1 MDADSGK
8 EVNMI
13 TAFVLIT
20 VPTKRSGEVVEALRK
35 HPEVQE
41 AAAVYGDTD
50 IIAKIQAPSL
60 IELDQVIMDGLQGN
74 PDVKTTR
81 TYLVIEKLHWKR

>member
-1 MDADSGK
+1 
-8 EVNMI
+8 MI

-20 VPTKRSGEVVEALRK
+20 VPSKHSGDVVEALRK

-50 IIAKIQAPSL
+50 IIVKVQAPSL
-60 IELDQVIMDGLQGN
+60 IELDQVIMDGIQGS

-81 TYLVIEKLHWKR
+81 TYLVVEKLHWKR

>member
-1 MDADSGK
+1 
-8 EVNMI
+8 MI

-20 VPTKRSGEVVEALRK
+20 VPSKRSAEVVESLRK

-50 IIAKIQAPSL
+50 IIVKVQAQSL
-60 IELDQVIMDGLQGN
+60 LEIDRAIMDGIQGD
-74 PDVKTTR
+74 PEVKTTR
-81 TYLVIEKLHWKR
+81 TYLVIEKLHWTR

>member
-1 MDADSGK
+1 
-8 EVNMI
+8 MI

-20 VPTKRSGEVVEALRK
+20 VPSKRSGDVVEALRK
-35 HPEVQE
+35 LPEVKE

-50 IIAKIQAPSL
+50 IVAKIEASSL
-60 IELDQVIMDGLQGN
+60 NDVDKVIMDGIQSS

-81 TYLVIEKLHWKR
+81 TYMVVEKMHWKR

>member
-1 MDADSGK
+1 
-8 EVNMI
+8 MI

-20 VPTKRSGEVVEALRK
+20 VPSKRSGEVVDSLRK

-50 IIAKIQAPSL
+50 VIAKVQAQSL
-60 IELDQVIMDGLQGN
+60 LDVDRVIMDGIQAN
-74 PDVKTTR
+74 PDVKATR
-81 TYLVIEKLHWKR
+81 TYLVIEKLHWQR

>member
-1 MDADSGK
+1 
-8 EVNMI
+8 MI

-20 VPTKRSGEVVEALRK
+20 VPSKRSAEVVEALRK
-35 HPEVQE
+35 HSEVKE

-50 IIAKIQAPSL
+50 LILKLQAPSL
-60 IELDQVIMDGLQGN
+60 VELDQVIMDGIQSN

-81 TYLVIEKLHWKR
+81 TYLVVEKLHWQQ

>member
-1 MDADSGK
+1 
-8 EVNMI
+8 MI

-20 VPTKRSGEVVEALRK
+20 VPPKRSGEVVEAIRK
-35 HPEVQE
+35 YPEVRE

-60 IELDQVIMDGLQGN
+60 IELDQVIMDSIQGN
-74 PDVKTTR
+74 LDVKTTR
-81 TYLVIEKLHWKR
+81 TYLVIEKLHWSR

>member
-1 MDADSGK
+1 MLK
-8 EVNMI
+8 EVHMI

-20 VPTKRSGEVVEALRK
+20 VPSQRSGQVVEALRK
-35 HPEVQE
+35 YPEVKE

-50 IIAKIQAPSL
+50 VVVKVQAPSL
-60 IELDQVIMDGLQGN
+60 IELDKVIMDGIQNN

-81 TYLVIEKLHWKR
+81 TYMVVEKLHWQQ

>member
-1 MDADSGK
+1 
-8 EVNMI
+8 MI

-20 VPTKRSGEVVEALRK
+20 VPSKRSSEVVEALRK

-41 AAAVYGDTD
+41 AAGVYGDTD
-50 IIAKIQAPSL
+50 IIAKVQAQSL
-60 IELDQVIMDGLQGN
+60 LDIDRAIMDGIQAN

-81 TYLVIEKLHWKR
+81 TYLVIEKLHWTR

>member
-1 MDADSGK
+1 
-8 EVNMI
+8 MI
-13 TAFVLIT
+13 TAYVLIT
-20 VPTKRSGEVVEALRK
+20 VPSKHSGEVVEALRK

-50 IIAKIQAPSL
+50 IIVKIQAPSL
-60 IELDQVIMDGLQGN
+60 IELDQVIMDGIQGR

-81 TYLVIEKLHWKR
+81 TYLVVEQLHWKR

>member
-1 MDADSGK
+1 MIERK
-8 EVNMI
+8 EAIMI
-13 TAFVLIT
+13 TAFVIT
-20 VPTKRSGEVVEALRK
+20 VPSKHSGDVVEALRK

-50 IIAKIQAPSL
+50 IIVKVQAPSL
-60 IELDQVIMDGLQGN
+60 IELDQVIMDGIQGS

-81 TYLVIEKLHWKR
+81 TYLVVEKLHWKR

>member
-1 MDADSGK
+1 
-8 EVNMI
+8 MI
-13 TAFVLIT
+13 TAVGLIT
-20 VPTKRSGEVVEALRK
+20 VPSKRSAEGVEALRK

-50 IIAKIQAPSL
+50 IIAKVQTQSL
-60 IELDQVIMDGLQGN
+60 REIDRAIMDGIQGN

-81 TYLVIEKLHWKR
+81 TYLVVEKLHWTR

>member
-1 MDADSGK
+1 
-8 EVNMI
+8 MI
-13 TAFVLIT
+13 TAYVLIT
-20 VPTKRSGEVVEALRK
+20 VPSKRSGEVVAALKK
-35 HPEVQE
+35 HPEVKE

-60 IELDQVIMDGLQGN
+60 IEVDQVIMDRIQES

-81 TYLVIEKLHWKR
+81 TYLVVEKMHWTR

>member
-1 MDADSGK
+1 
-8 EVNMI
+8 MI

-20 VPTKRSGEVVEALRK
+20 VPSKHSADVVEALRK

-50 IIAKIQAPSL
+50 IIVKVQAPSL
-60 IELDQVIMDGLQGN
+60 IELDQVIMDGIQAS
-74 PDVKTTR
+74 PDVRTTR
-81 TYLVIEKLHWKR
+81 TYLVVEKLHWKR

>member
-1 MDADSGK
+1 
-8 EVNMI
+8 MI

-20 VPTKRSGEVVEALRK
+20 VPSKRSGEVVEALRK

-50 IIAKIQAPSL
+50 VVVKVQAQSL
-60 IELDQVIMDGLQGN
+60 VEIDQVIMDGIQAN

>member
-1 MDADSGK
+1 
-8 EVNMI
+8 MI

-20 VPTKRSGEVVEALRK
+20 VPSKRSGEVVESLRK

-50 IIAKIQAPSL
+50 VIIKVQAQSL
-60 IELDQVIMDGLQGN
+60 VEIDRVIMDGIQAD